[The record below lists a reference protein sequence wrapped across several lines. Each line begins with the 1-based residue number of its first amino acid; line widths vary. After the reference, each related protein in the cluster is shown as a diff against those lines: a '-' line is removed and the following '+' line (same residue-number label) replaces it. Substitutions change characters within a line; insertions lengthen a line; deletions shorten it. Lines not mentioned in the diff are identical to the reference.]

1 MISGKVFAHKLAGS
15 LLGGALCLVSAA
27 PAVAAPL
34 QPPPAPAGALRV
46 YFIDVEGGQSTLFVT
61 PDHHSLLVDTGW
73 PGHDGRDAKR
83 IQAAMRMAGIDRLDA
98 VLLTHFHVDHVGD
111 VPQLVALVP
120 VGEFLDHGPNR
131 ETSDAATEQGYE
143 AYQRVLAGG
152 KYKHFTLHPGQ
163 SLPVPGFRGTVVSG
177 DGQLL
182 PTPLPGA
189 GQANPFCAD
198 AGQKTPDVT
207 ENARSLGFVLLW
219 GRARIL
225 DLGDLTRDKEKQLM
239 CPVNRIGHIDLLVV
253 SHHGWYQ
260 SSSAALVDA
269 ITPRVAVMDNGATK
283 GGSIPVLKTLE
294 ADPSHPALW
303 QLHFSEEGG
312 TQYNTPQAQ
321 IANLANPQHSDDAGY
336 PIRATVQKSGVITVW
351 NGRTGA
357 VRTYAAAPKPQGK
370 AKPVSF

>member
-1 MISGKVFAHKLAGS
+1 MISGKVFAHLLAGS
-15 LLGGALCLVSAA
+15 ILGAALGLVSAT

-34 QPPPAPAGALRV
+34 QPPAAPAGALQV

-131 ETSDAATEQGYE
+131 ETGDAATEQGYE
-143 AYQRVLAGG
+143 AYQRVLASG

-177 DGQLL
+177 DGQLIQ
-182 PTPLPGA
+182 TPLPGA

-283 GGSIPVLKTLE
+283 GGSIPVLKTLK

-312 TQYNTPQAQ
+312 SPYNTPQAQ
-321 IANLANPQHSDDAGY
+321 IANLDNPQHSDDAGY

-357 VRTYAAAPKPQGK
+357 VRIYAAS
-370 AKPVSF
+370 AKP